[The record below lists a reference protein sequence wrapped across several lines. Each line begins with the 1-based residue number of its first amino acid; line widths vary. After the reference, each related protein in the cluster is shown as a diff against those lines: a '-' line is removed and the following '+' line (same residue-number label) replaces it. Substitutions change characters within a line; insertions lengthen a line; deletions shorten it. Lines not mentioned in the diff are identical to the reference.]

1 MGDLPF
7 ALIDGREQSIAGDP
21 DFLAGLDYGRPRPGH
36 PEGAVKWHIAN
47 VLANVDR
54 WHRDSQH
61 YPALR
66 LIALVHDTFKYQVD
80 PSQSKSGPNHHGAY
94 ARRFAERYIDDPA
107 TLDVIELHD
116 EAYNAFQ
123 QGHRH
128 GDWRLAEQRAR
139 RLIARLRAAL
149 PLYLAFYRCDNET
162 GDKSQESREWFETLV
177 SRTSPPQTDS

>member
-7 ALIDGREQSIAGDP
+7 TLIDDCERRIAGDP
-21 DFLAGLDYGRPRPGH
+21 EFLAGLEYGRPRPGH
-36 PEGAVKWHIAN
+36 PEGAVKWHIAD

-54 WHRDSQH
+54 WYRDTPH

-80 PSQSKSGPNHHGAY
+80 PSQPKYGPNHHGVY
-94 ARRFAERYIDDPA
+94 ARKFAERYVDDPA
-107 TLDVIELHD
+107 TLDVIERHD

-128 GDWRLAEQRAR
+128 GDWQRAEQRGT
-139 RLIARLRAAL
+139 RLINQLGAAL
-149 PLYLAFYRCDNET
+149 DLYREFHRCDNET
-162 GDKSQESREWFETLV
+162 GNKSQKCREWFETLV
-177 SRTSPPQTDS
+177 SRTPSPAADS